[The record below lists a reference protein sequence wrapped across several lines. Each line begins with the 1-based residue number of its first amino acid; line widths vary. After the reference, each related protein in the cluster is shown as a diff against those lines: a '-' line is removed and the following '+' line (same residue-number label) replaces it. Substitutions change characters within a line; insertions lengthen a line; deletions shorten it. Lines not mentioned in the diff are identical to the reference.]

1 MHRFWTNRGSSTEFS
16 QMCFVKKYHL
26 LQIFTRN
33 MQADPHSIPSI
44 WRAKIRRGKGYRFY
58 QPDILQLNGENSG
71 IICSYFSLLT
81 YPNLAVLK
89 DVSYKTRSVS
99 YNYQQSFRT
108 KKDVSYNLYETSWSH
123 SYKKKLVRNVFFCTK
138 RTCTKRLWYETS
150 RNRATCYAWCGVAD
164 ANAPRL
170 QCNLTPTI
178 IRLHKHI
185 FMLCN
190 TSLIYL
196 SLIK

>member
-123 SYKKKLVRNVFFCTK
+123 SYKKKVG
-138 RTCTKRLWYETS
+138 TKRLFLYETDLYETS
-150 RNRATCYAWCGVAD
+150 LLRNVQELSQSTVQNFE
-164 ANAPRL
+164 NA
-170 QCNLTPTI
+170 I
-178 IRLHKHI
+178 IRKI
-185 FMLCN
+185 DTKNFSPGYVGSN
-190 TSLIYL
+190 
-196 SLIK
+196 

>member
-108 KKDVSYNLYETSWSH
+108 KKDISYNLYETSWSH
-123 SYKKKLVRNVFFCTK
+123 SYKKKVVRNVFFCTK
-138 RTCTKRLWYETS
+138 RL
-150 RNRATCYAWCGVAD
+150 V
-164 ANAPRL
+164 
-170 QCNLTPTI
+170 
-178 IRLHKHI
+178 
-185 FMLCN
+185 
-190 TSLIYL
+190 
-196 SLIK
+196 

>member
-58 QPDILQLNGENSG
+58 WPDILQLNGENSG

-108 KKDVSYNLYETSWSH
+108 KKDILQNLYETSWSH
-123 SYKKKLVRNVFFCTK
+123 SYKKKSWYETSFFVRNGLVRNVFGTK
-138 RTCTKRLWYETS
+138 RPGIT
-150 RNRATCYAWCGVAD
+150 
-164 ANAPRL
+164 
-170 QCNLTPTI
+170 
-178 IRLHKHI
+178 
-185 FMLCN
+185 
-190 TSLIYL
+190 
-196 SLIK
+196 

>member
-89 DVSYKTRSVS
+89 DVSYQTRSVS
-99 YNYQQSFRT
+99 YQLSIVVSYQKRRFVPIGTKRLGAIRT
-108 KKDVSYNLYETSWSH
+108 KNKVGT
-123 SYKKKLVRNVFFCTK
+123 KLHFLVRNGPVRNVFG
-138 RTCTKRLWYETS
+138 TKRL
-150 RNRATCYAWCGVAD
+150 G
-164 ANAPRL
+164 
-170 QCNLTPTI
+170 
-178 IRLHKHI
+178 
-185 FMLCN
+185 FF
-190 TSLIYL
+190 
-196 SLIK
+196 